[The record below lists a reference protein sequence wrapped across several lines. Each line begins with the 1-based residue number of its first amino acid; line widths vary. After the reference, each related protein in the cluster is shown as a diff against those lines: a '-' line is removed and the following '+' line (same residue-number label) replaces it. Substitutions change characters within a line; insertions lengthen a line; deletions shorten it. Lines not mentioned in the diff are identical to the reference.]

1 MCVLQLPKK
10 KQNNKYMKV
19 LFLQSV
25 VRVGKV
31 GEIKEVS
38 DGYARNFLF
47 RGKLAVEATP
57 QIIKQH
63 EQKIASA
70 KLRGDKAKSELEAF
84 VNKMKDQTIELKV
97 QANEKGS
104 LYKSL
109 HKKDVIQTIEKSAK
123 VSIPDNSME
132 DVNIKHTGDYQI
144 AILFEN
150 KKLGEIKIKVIN

>member
-1 MCVLQLPKK
+1 
-10 KQNNKYMKV
+10 MKV

-57 QIIKQH
+57 QIMKEH

-70 KLRGDKAKSELEAF
+70 KLRGDKAKGELEAF
-84 VNKMKDQTIELKV
+84 VSKMHDQVVEVKA
-97 QANEKGS
+97 QANEKGI

-109 HKKDVIQTIEKSAK
+109 HKKDILEAVSKSQK
-123 VSIPDNSME
+123 ISLPESSLE
-132 DVNIKHTGDYQI
+132 EVNIKNAGKH
-144 AILFEN
+144 
-150 KKLGEIKIKVIN
+150 VINILYAGTRIGSLQIEVL

>member
-1 MCVLQLPKK
+1 
-10 KQNNKYMKV
+10 MKV

-25 VRVGKV
+25 ARVGKV

-57 QIIKQH
+57 QIIKEH

-70 KLRGDKAKSELEAF
+70 KLRGDRAKGELIAF
-84 VNKMKDQTIELKV
+84 MDKMRDETIELKA

-109 HKKDVIQTIEKSAK
+109 HKKDIIQAVEKSAR
-123 VSIPDNSME
+123 VSLPESLLE
-132 DVNIKHTGDYQI
+132 DVHIKQVGDYQI
-144 AILFEN
+144 TILFEN
-150 KKLGEIKIKVIN
+150 KKVGELAIRVTS

>member
-1 MCVLQLPKK
+1 
-10 KQNNKYMKV
+10 MKV

-57 QIIKQH
+57 QIIKEH

-70 KLRGDKAKSELEAF
+70 KLRGDRAKSELEAF
-84 VNKMKDQTIELKV
+84 MNKIQDQTITLKV

-109 HKKDVIQTIEKSAK
+109 HKKDILEAVEKHAR
-123 VSIPDNSME
+123 VSIPDNSVE

-150 KKLGEIKIKVIN
+150 KKLGEIKISVIN

>member
-1 MCVLQLPKK
+1 
-10 KQNNKYMKV
+10 MKV

-57 QIIKQH
+57 QIIKEH

-70 KLRGDKAKSELEAF
+70 KMRGDKAKSELSVF
-84 VNKMKDQTIELKV
+84 VENMKGELVVIKA
-97 QANEKGS
+97 QANDKES

-109 HKKDVIQTIEKSAK
+109 HKKDVIQAIEKAK
-123 VSIPDNSME
+123 RVTLPESSLE
-132 DVNIKHTGDYQI
+132 DINIKHLGQHTI
-144 AILFEN
+144 SVLFEN
-150 KKLGEIKIKVIN
+150 KKLGEIQLDVQAA